1 MEKLLVSPGSALFKK
16 SRGGSWKKG
25 QALVRERCWGQG
37 RDRRGLGSDKLGG
50 IDRHPPLPHEA
61 ESWQGSAS
69 GQARGAGA
77 RAGAGLGEAPGRP
90 HGAAQTQARW
100 SPELELEPGL
110 VRAPSGEVAA
120 QPWRRGRGGS
130 RRGCPRSCSAPPP
143 SAGRMAPGPDLV
155 WGRGPELP
163 ATCARPAAELG
174 SGGGTKAKKAWVRD
188 CEDPPNSSLHSDSG
202 P

>member
-61 ESWQGSAS
+61 ASWQGSAS

-100 SPELELEPGL
+100 SPGAGAGAGAGARTLRGGGS
-110 VRAPSGEVAA
+110 AAVAA
-120 QPWRRGRGGS
+120 RERGQQEGLSPLLLLAPTLRRLHGSGS
-130 RRGCPRSCSAPPP
+130 RSS
-143 SAGRMAPGPDLV
+143 
-155 WGRGPELP
+155 
-163 ATCARPAAELG
+163 LG
-174 SGGGTKAKKAWVRD
+174 SGPGAASHVRQA
-188 CEDPPNSSLHSDSG
+188 CSRAGKRRRNEGQEGMGQGL
-202 P
+202 